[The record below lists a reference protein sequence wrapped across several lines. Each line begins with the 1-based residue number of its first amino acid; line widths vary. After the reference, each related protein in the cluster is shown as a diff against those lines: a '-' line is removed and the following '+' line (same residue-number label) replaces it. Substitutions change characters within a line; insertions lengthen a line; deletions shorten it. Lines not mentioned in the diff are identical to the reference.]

1 MMSKEVSVA
10 EILDIPAKMNFT
22 PYSTDPIDIQ
32 SAWMSTNAV
41 KEVCIILNTKGVY
54 ELWIESVRLSRGLL
68 ISNGQSDFVEFY
80 DTFEEAQRY
89 AESMVTLQVR
99 IQ

>member
-1 MMSKEVSVA
+1 
-10 EILDIPAKMNFT
+10 MNFT
-22 PYSTDPIDIQ
+22 PYNTDPIDIQ
-32 SAWMSTNAV
+32 SAWISTNAL
-41 KEVCIILNTKGVY
+41 KDVCIFLNTKGVY
-54 ELWIESVRLSRGLL
+54 ELWIESDKEMGDIV
-68 ISNGQSDFVEFY
+68 FVEFY

>member
-22 PYSTDPIDIQ
+22 SYNTRDIDIQ
-32 SAWMSTNAV
+32 SAWKSTNAV

-54 ELWIESVRLSRGLL
+54 ELWIESVRY
-68 ISNGQSDFVEFY
+68 GQSDFVEFY

>member
-10 EILDIPAKMNFT
+10 EILDMDAKMNFT
-22 PYSTDPIDIQ
+22 PYNTDPINIQ

-54 ELWIESVRLSRGLL
+54 ELWIESVRY
-68 ISNGQSDFVEFY
+68 GQSDFVEFY

>member
-22 PYSTDPIDIQ
+22 PYSTYSIDIQ

-54 ELWIESVRLSRGLL
+54 ELWIESVRY
-68 ISNGQSDFVEFY
+68 GQSDFVEFY

>member
-54 ELWIESVRLSRGLL
+54 ELWIESVRY
-68 ISNGQSDFVEFY
+68 GQSDFVEFY